1 MKRLTTIVAAI
12 TTTVTLFACSGNNK
26 TSSTDS
32 TSLTQEVQAKETKP
46 NIEKINSI
54 FKEADKS
61 GKLSSSQID
70 FLFDQ
75 LEILIDKSEGMNSKE
90 YRKFYSSLPQDE
102 QDAYLIVGLLI
113 AQADKKGLMSDSQKK
128 RSAEL
133 EKRAPYGK

>member
-1 MKRLTTIVAAI
+1 MNKLVIIVLAI

-32 TSLTQEVQAKETKP
+32 TSPTEEVQAKETSI

-54 FKEADKS
+54 SKEA
-61 GKLSSSQID
+61 GKNCNLSSSQID
-70 FLFDQ
+70 FLYDQ

-90 YRKFYSSLPQDE
+90 YRKFYTSLPPDE
-102 QDAYLIVGLLI
+102 QEAYFTVGILL
-113 AQADKKGLMSDSQKK
+113 AEAEKKGLLSDSQKK

-133 EKRAPYGK
+133 EKRAPFGK

>member
-1 MKRLTTIVAAI
+1 M
-12 TTTVTLFACSGNNK
+12 TLFACSGNNK

-32 TSLTQEVQAKETKP
+32 TSPTEEVQAKETKL

-54 FKEADKS
+54 FKEADSS
-61 GKLSSSQID
+61 GKLSSNQID

-75 LEILIDKSEGMNSKE
+75 LEILVDKSEGMNSTE

-102 QDAYLIVGLLI
+102 QEAYMIVAMLI
-113 AQADKKGLMSDSQKK
+113 AQADKKGMMSDSQKK

-133 EKRAPYGK
+133 EKRAPFGK